1 MIPFYRKIRKNL
13 LSSGQPDTLSGRL
26 LRYLLYA
33 LGEILLVVVG
43 ILIALKINNWN
54 HRSTELSDERES
66 YRKIRRQVAD
76 DKENLAGVKAF
87 NLYYAGQYARANQI
101 IGSEDLTRMDT
112 LALMTL
118 GLSQYSDFLRSANI
132 YETLVN
138 SGALRLLQNDEITSG
153 LQKLEMTYNH
163 VNKLEEIHWDIIM
176 QEVSPQLK
184 GVINYASQE
193 VMQPERLYSV
203 EMRNLFIESMFL
215 TQAKDSVYNK
225 ALSEI
230 QTIVDLIDG
239 ELQQP

>member
-13 LSSGQPDTLSGRL
+13 LSSGQPETLSGRL

-54 HRSTELSDERES
+54 NRSTERADEIES

-176 QEVSPQLK
+176 KEVSPELR
-184 GVINYASQE
+184 GVINYATLQ

>member
-1 MIPFYRKIRKNL
+1 MISLFRKIRKNL
-13 LSSGQPDTLSGRL
+13 LGGEPKTLSGRL
-26 LRYLLYA
+26 SRYLLYA
-33 LGEILLVVVG
+33 LGEIVLVVIG
-43 ILIALKINNWN
+43 ILIALQINNWN
-54 HRSTELSDERES
+54 QRRSAQAAERES
-66 YRKIRRQVAD
+66 YRKIRRQVTD

-87 NLYYAGQYARANQI
+87 NLYFAGQYARANQI
-101 IGSEDLTRMDT
+101 IGNADLSRMDT
-112 LALMTL
+112 LAMMTL

-138 SGALRLLQNDEITSG
+138 SGALRLLQNDDITSG

-239 ELQQP
+239 ELQKP